1 MIKLVVDKN
10 DNFEVSNIDMQ
21 EKRSLYTIETLE
33 KVQEKYP
40 NDEICFLCGSDN
52 LKEINTW
59 KLGEKLISK
68 YKIIVAERDTDLIDD
83 IIKNDALLNLYLES
97 IIKLKEDIKFNF
109 SSTYVRAQLKKG
121 KSVRYLLPDDVFYYI
136 KDNRLYIN

>member
-59 KLGEKLISK
+59 ELGEKLISK

-83 IIKNDALLNLYLES
+83 IIKNDALLNCYIEN
-97 IIKLKEDIKFNF
+97 IIKLKGKIKFNF

-121 KSVRYLLPDDVFYYI
+121 KSVRYILPDEVFYYI

>member
-10 DNFEVSNIDMQ
+10 DNFEVSNMDMK

-59 KLGEKLISK
+59 ELGEKLISK
-68 YKIIVAERDTDLIDD
+68 YKIIVVERDTNLIDD
-83 IIKNDALLNLYLES
+83 IIKNDALLNCYKEN
-97 IIKLKEDIKFNF
+97 IIKLQGDIKFNF
-109 SSTYVRAQLKKG
+109 GSTYVRNQIKKG
-121 KSVRYLLPDDVFYYI
+121 KCVRYLLPDEVFYYI
-136 KDNRLYIN
+136 KDNKLYIY

>member
-59 KLGEKLISK
+59 ELVEKLISK

-83 IIKNDALLNLYLES
+83 IIKKDALLNLYLES
-97 IIKLKEDIKFNF
+97 IIKLKGDIKFNF

-121 KSVRYLLPDDVFYYI
+121 KSVRYILPDEVFYYI

>member
-21 EKRSLYTIETLE
+21 EKRSLHTIETLE

-59 KLGEKLISK
+59 ELGEKLISK

-83 IIKNDALLNLYLES
+83 IIKNDALLNCYIEN
-97 IIKLKEDIKFNF
+97 IIKLKGDIKFNF

-121 KSVRYLLPDDVFYYI
+121 KSVRYILPDEVFYYI

>member
-59 KLGEKLISK
+59 ELVEKLISK

-97 IIKLKEDIKFNF
+97 IIKLKGDIKFNF

-121 KSVRYLLPDDVFYYI
+121 KSVRYILPNEVFYYI

>member
-1 MIKLVVDKN
+1 MIKLVVEKN
-10 DNFEVSNIDMQ
+10 DKFELSNMNMN

-33 KVQEKYP
+33 NMQEKYP

-59 KLGEKLISK
+59 KLGAKLISK

-83 IIKNDALLNLYLES
+83 IIKNDALLNCYKKN
-97 IIKLKEDIKFNF
+97 IIKLKGDIKFNF
-109 SSTYVRAQLKKG
+109 SSTYVRTQLKKR
-121 KSVRYLLPDDVFYYI
+121 KCIRYLLPDEVFYYI
-136 KDNRLYIN
+136 KDNRLYMN

>member
-59 KLGEKLISK
+59 ELVEKLISK

-97 IIKLKEDIKFNF
+97 IIKLKGDIKFNF

-121 KSVRYLLPDDVFYYI
+121 KSVRYILPDEVFYYI
-136 KDNRLYIN
+136 KDNKLYIK